1 MFGIGGGEM
10 VVILILLLL
19 AVGPER
25 MPGFMKA
32 VGRGMREFRKATR
45 EIRSTVGI
53 DELLRDEDFR
63 DPLGMNK
70 PVKPKP
76 PAPSAASQGSGA
88 TPAKPT
94 APAGRENGLTEDELR
109 AEAPAEGVD
118 VAWARVTAK
127 RAAASGGSEGG

>member
-32 VGRGMREFRKATR
+32 VGRGMREFRQATR
-45 EIRSTVGI
+45 DIRSTVGI
-53 DELLRDEDFR
+53 DELLRDDDFR

-70 PVKPKP
+70 PLKPKP
-76 PAPSAASQGSGA
+76 KAPAAAAAKDGA
-88 TPAKPT
+88 KVAPT
-94 APAGRENGLTEDELR
+94 ADRGGALTEDELR
-109 AEAPAEGVD
+109 AEAPPEGVD
-118 VAWARVTAK
+118 VAFARAEAK
-127 RAAASGGSEGG
+127 RAATSGGSERT

>member
-45 EIRSTVGI
+45 EIRSAVGI
-53 DELLRDEDFR
+53 DELMRDEDFR

-76 PAPSAASQGSGA
+76 AKAAEPAPPKPSGGNA
-88 TPAKPT
+88 
-94 APAGRENGLTEDELR
+94 LTEDELR

-118 VAWARVTAK
+118 VAWARAK
-127 RAAASGGSEGG
+127 AEGAEQGGSKGS

>member
-45 EIRSTVGI
+45 DIRSTVGI
-53 DELLRDEDFR
+53 DELMRDDDFR

-76 PAPSAASQGSGA
+76 AVSSSQPAP
-88 TPAKPT
+88 AKVPV
-94 APAGRENGLTEDELR
+94 GRENGLTEDELL
-109 AEAPAEGVD
+109 AEEPAEGVD
-118 VAWARVTAK
+118 VAWARVTVK